1 MDNRHFRWDTNV
13 PPAHFK
19 HQDNMKFT
27 NVRYSVLLN
36 DAQYDY
42 LSDECQDIS
51 RMKCFKTFLRMAVME
66 QTTVTKPHF
75 SAVLQPGQFMASKVE
90 LSLMWGC
97 NRKTATRIIKEF
109 NQMGILR
116 SEPSNRTTIHTL
128 LCLSVWFTDQRTI
141 KNLFFVSNP
150 TVKPIEKPTRPTN
163 HVPPKSGAETVEVS
177 KPTTTDSGETSSADT
192 GNVTKVMS
200 PESPAEV
207 MKDQSLTPSL
217 FLPSNDNTRE
227 RVGVACQS
235 TDKPVADNCHY
246 PTSSNLLSDDMQ
258 ERDIQL
264 TAVEESQQPSCHQYE
279 SLLQK
284 ESTKG
289 KGNESEAEP

>member
-1 MDNRHFRWDTNV
+1 MRY
-13 PPAHFK
+13 
-19 HQDNMKFT
+19 T
-27 NVRYSVLLN
+27 NVRYSTLLN
-36 DAQYDY
+36 EAQYDY
-42 LSDECQDIS
+42 LSDECQDIN
-51 RMKCFKTFLRMAVME
+51 RMKCFKTFVRLAVME
-66 QTTVTKPHF
+66 QTKVTKTHF

-97 NRKTATRIIKEF
+97 NRKTATRIIREF

-141 KNLFFVSNP
+141 KNPFFVSNP

-177 KPTTTDSGETSSADT
+177 KPTTTDSGGTSSADT
-192 GNVTKVMS
+192 GNVSKVMS
-200 PESPAEV
+200 SESLAEV
-207 MKDQSLTPSL
+207 MKEKNLTSSLSL
-217 FLPSNDNTRE
+217 LSNDITRS
-227 RVGVACQS
+227 RVSVACLS
-235 TDKPVADNCHY
+235 PNEPVADNCHY
-246 PTSSNLLSDDMQ
+246 PTSNNLMSDDMQ

-264 TAVEESQQPSCHQYE
+264 TAVEESQQPSCHQDG
-279 SLLQK
+279 SLLQE

>member
-1 MDNRHFRWDTNV
+1 
-13 PPAHFK
+13 
-19 HQDNMKFT
+19 MKFT

-42 LSDECQDIS
+42 LSDECQDIN

-66 QTTVTKPHF
+66 QTTVTKTHF

-141 KNLFFVSNP
+141 KNPFFVSNP

-163 HVPPKSGAETVEVS
+163 HVPPKSDAETVEVCKLTS
-177 KPTTTDSGETSSADT
+177 TDSGGTSSADT
-192 GNVTKVMS
+192 GDVTKVMS
-200 PESPAEV
+200 PESLAEV
-207 MKDQSLTPSL
+207 MKEKNLTSSLSL
-217 FLPSNDNTRE
+217 LSNDITRS
-227 RVGVACQS
+227 RVNVACHS
-235 TDKPVADNCHY
+235 PNKPVADNCHY
-246 PTSSNLLSDDMQ
+246 PTSSNLLSDDLQ
-258 ERDIQL
+258 ERDLQL
-264 TAVEESQQPSCHQYE
+264 TAVHEPQPPSRHQNQ
-279 SLLQK
+279 SLLHEK
-284 ESTKG
+284 SKGG
-289 KGNESEAEP
+289 KGIET